1 MIKIQEQENQKY
13 YNHLSKTN
21 RNKYQLKGFE
31 EKEALSKNSEIISLE
46 NKSDWR
52 LLKSKLLVIMDVR
65 LGRSILY
72 KNEFM
77 YLTTLK
83 ILYYAMNSHQ
93 NKDFRVQDNLNEI
106 QV

>member
-1 MIKIQEQENQKY
+1 
-13 YNHLSKTN
+13 
-21 RNKYQLKGFE
+21 
-31 EKEALSKNSEIISLE
+31 
-46 NKSDWR
+46 
-52 LLKSKLLVIMDVR
+52 MDVR